1 MAVVI
6 SDAIL
11 EQAEVTGEDLI
22 IDLSC
27 YLFDKK
33 RLSLG
38 KARALAGLDLLS
50 FQRELSIRE
59 IDMHYD
65 ENDLELDLKN
75 LNISL

>member
-11 EQAEVTGEDLI
+11 AQAEITGEDLI

-33 RLSLG
+33 RLSMG
-38 KARALAGLDLLS
+38 KARALTGLDLLS
-50 FQRELSIRE
+50 FQRELGKRK
-59 IDMHYD
+59 IDLHYG
-65 ENDLELDLKN
+65 EADLEIDLKN
-75 LNISL
+75 LGISL